1 LKYVSYIILNE
12 LQDSLVRKYVTFM
25 MLKPTFP
32 YSNYMPKTLWQ
43 GHCMTAITMPAFA
56 R

>member
-1 LKYVSYIILNE
+1 LNE

-25 MLKPTFP
+25 MLKATFP

-43 GHCMTAITMPAFA
+43 GHMTAITMPAFA
-56 R
+56 K